1 MVSFNQEMGVDKVR
15 AEHLDSHNML
25 HLLLLLSTYLE
36 FHTEESCTCHFQFGN
51 WYYSPRLYH
60 IYFTILLSVGSKCKK
75 HRPYWNKPAFIV
87 RINCDKTHTTES
99 YQVVCNTPNHPESVA
114 HILNTENNTYEDLV
128 YRRLVYD
135 PVFDRIIVVEST
147 DETERISLNEIE
159 QAA

>member
-1 MVSFNQEMGVDKVR
+1 MNSFNQEMGVDKVK
-15 AEHLDSHNML
+15 AEHLDSHNMMY
-25 HLLLLLSTYLE
+25 LLLLLSTYLE

-114 HILNTENNTYEDLV
+114 HILTIENNTYEDLV
-128 YRRLVYD
+128 YRNIAYDALADQLRIVERLPDYD
-135 PVFDRIIVVEST
+135 K
-147 DETERISLNEIE
+147 TEVTEMNC
-159 QAA
+159 AA